1 MAGILELGVIGVGA
15 LGALWGLSTRR
26 WVIFFLGLG
35 LAVFGFFLVA

>member
-1 MAGILELGVIGVGA
+1 MAGISEWAVVGVGA

-26 WVIFFLGLG
+26 WFIFFLGLG

>member
-1 MAGILELGVIGVGA
+1 MAGLIEFAVIGLGA

-26 WVIFFLGLG
+26 WAIFFLGLG

>member
-1 MAGILELGVIGVGA
+1 MAGIFEFAVIVAGA